1 MTERRLSARGTRFA
15 IATPHV
21 AATQAGSAAF
31 DARGNAVD
39 AALAA
44 AITLAVVYPHMCGVG
59 GDLFALV
66 QEPDGQAIALN
77 ASGAAPRGIDVDAVR
92 ALGPSM
98 PAYGPLSVTVPG
110 AVSGWAA
117 LHRLGAALP
126 FARAFDDAI
135 RSARHGIK
143 VARSL
148 AGNLAWSA
156 ERLRSDPG
164 ISAVFFRHGRPLTEG
179 DFLVQTALAG
189 TLEAIGTEGPQ
200 ALYGGSVG
208 ERLIEGLRAV
218 GSPMTVD
225 DLAAHEPELD
235 SPITLRYRDLHVS
248 VVPPSSQGFALLEI
262 LGAVERL
269 GIDPDPLGPDAALL
283 AEVFYAVSAD
293 RDRHNAD
300 PRFARI
306 PVGTLLDDGHLAALV
321 DEVRDVDH
329 ARVADQMRTAESSTK
344 LDGDTIALVAADGE
358 GRAVSLIQSLSDGF
372 GSGIL
377 EPSTGVILHNRG
389 SLFSL
394 DPASPNVL
402 AGGKRPA
409 HTLMPVLIHRDG
421 RLAAVAGSMGGGAQP
436 QINFQNLVRVF
447 DLGMSP
453 GAALDAPRWLA
464 GGMGVDNP
472 ERFVEAESRVPRNVL
487 RALEGAGYRLELL
500 GERDE
505 GAGHAHL
512 ITVAPDGAMEVATDP
527 RADGGAGAR

>member
-1 MTERRLSARGTRFA
+1 MRFA
-15 IATPHV
+15 IASPHV
-21 AATQAGSAAF
+21 AATRAGAAAF
-31 DARGNAVD
+31 DAGGNAID
-39 AALAA
+39 SALAA

-66 QEPDGQAIALN
+66 QEPDGQTIALN
-77 ASGAAPRGIDVDAVR
+77 ASGAAPREIDVEAVR
-92 ALGPSM
+92 ALGSVM
-98 PAYGPLSVTVPG
+98 PAYGPLSVTIPG

-117 LHRLGAALP
+117 LHRLGAVLP

-135 RSARHGIK
+135 RSARDGTR
-143 VARSL
+143 VAPSL
-148 AGNLAWSA
+148 AGNLASST

-164 ISAVFFRHGRPLTEG
+164 ISAVFFRDGRPLGEG
-179 DFLVQTALAG
+179 DLLVQTALAG
-189 TLEAIGTEGPQ
+189 TLEAIAGSGPQ
-200 ALYGGSVG
+200 AVYGGPVG
-208 ERLIEGLRAV
+208 EWLVESLRAA
-218 GSPMTVD
+218 GSSMSLD
-225 DLAAHEPELD
+225 DLTAHEPELD
-235 SPITLRYRDLHVS
+235 SPITLLYRDLHVS
-248 VVPPSSQGFALLEI
+248 VVPPNSQGFVLLEI

-269 GIDPDPLGPDAALL
+269 GIDPDPLGPDAARL
-283 AEVFYAVSAD
+283 ADVFRATSAD

-300 PRFARI
+300 PRFARV
-306 PVGTLLDDGHLAALV
+306 PVGTLLDDGHLAALA
-321 DEVRDVDH
+321 DEVRATDH
-329 ARVADQMRTAESSTK
+329 VLGTGQVRTTQSSTK
-344 LDGDTIALVAADGE
+344 LDGDTIALVVADGE

-409 HTLMPVLIHRDG
+409 HTLMPVLVHRDG

-453 GAALDAPRWLA
+453 EAALDAPRWLA
-464 GGMGVDNP
+464 GGMDVDNP
-472 ERFVEAESRVPRNVL
+472 ERFVEAESRVPPHVRS
-487 RALEGAGYRLELL
+487 ALEAAGYRLELL

-505 GAGHAHL
+505 GVGHAHL
-512 ITVAPDGAMEVATDP
+512 ITVTPDGTIDVASDP
-527 RADGGAGAR
+527 RADGGAEAR